1 MAGLLDMVNDPRQA
15 FLTNLGMGLLSAGG
29 PSARPVSLGQAFG
42 AAMPGALQGAQQAQ
56 SYQAQVEEA
65 RRKQEAE
72 QRRMQALS
80 TMPPEFQQAV
90 AIGAPVADVW
100 KQFNPEAK
108 FESYFDPTSG
118 QERKGFIKPG
128 AEPMPVGGAKGES
141 LPPGMRMGVSGPEWI
156 PGYLQG
162 KKEVAKAG
170 ASNISQGVQF
180 PKEQF
185 KNERDLRN
193 DFQGLPTTKAFK
205 EVQTAY
211 DQINTALANPSP
223 ANDLAAATKFMKMLD
238 PGSVVRE
245 SELGM
250 AMAATG
256 LSDRVINYAD
266 MIIKGTKLTPSQ
278 RNDFAAASAE
288 LYRAAQGRF
297 NETAGEYQAM
307 AKDYGLNPE
316 RITKVSKDMPKSRFF
331 DVDGKKV
338 AAKLEADGNY
348 YVMQNGKRYLV
359 EE

>member
-29 PSARPVSLGQAFG
+29 PSARPVSFGQAIG
-42 AAMPGALQGAQQAQ
+42 SAMPGALQGAQQAQ
-56 SYQAQVEEA
+56 QYQMAQEEA
-65 RRKQEAE
+65 QRKKAAE
-72 QRRMQALS
+72 MARQQTIEQFVASLPADQQSAAL
-80 TMPPEFQQAV
+80 A
-90 AIGAPVADVW
+90 
-100 KQFNPEAK
+100 NPEEAIK
-108 FESYFDPTSG
+108 AFYKS
-118 QERKGFIKPG
+118 QEDFTLTPG
-128 AEPMPVGGAKGES
+128 AKRFRGASMVAEAPTELK
-141 LPPGMRMGVSGPEWI
+141 LPEGMRMGAVGPEWI
-156 PGYLQG
+156 PGYLEGRQRI
-162 KKEVAKAG
+162 AKAG

-256 LSDRVINYAD
+256 LSDRVLNYAD

-297 NETAGEYQAM
+297 NETANEYQAM
-307 AKDYGLNPE
+307 AIDYGLNPE

-331 DVDGKKV
+331 DIDGKKV
-338 AAKLEADGNY
+338 AAKLESDGNY
-348 YVMQNGKRYLV
+348 YVTQNGKRYRV